1 MRQNVPFKSMDANFC
16 TQKLKFVSLVNIV
29 EELCANIGINP
40 VNQYKV
46 NNQNEEKSKR
56 FKIELDSANSPLDIN
71 SAKGEEEQGLPLGSS
86 NVFHK

>member
-1 MRQNVPFKSMDANFC
+1 M
-16 TQKLKFVSLVNIV
+16 VNIV

-71 SAKGEEEQGLPLGSS
+71 SAKGEEEQGLPFGGCNTS
-86 NVFHK
+86 HE